1 MDRFSGGSLRIIK
14 ISQEGNRIEV
24 HVPALGCAGEV
35 VVYNAVPKG
44 KVTVNGKKAAERID
58 KEKRTVGVEIE
69 KGMEQKVVIEK

>member
-44 KVTVNGKKAAERID
+44 KVTVNGKSVDAKID
-58 KEKRTVGVEIE
+58 KEKRTVEIE
-69 KGMEQKVVIEK
+69 IPKGQENVVFLRR